1 MSELKTEMIT
11 KVVEV
16 RSLKIYGNPNGE
28 KEGLVVFLKVR
39 EAFPLNA
46 TGEPENFTVH
56 CSFERFGGGGR
67 AGGANSTEAKWVQVA
82 AESAAGATCFMSLSG
97 IILSMKEKVPVKV
110 EFEQMGSNEYGL
122 ICEGSILFNSPEQ
135 IFL

>member
-1 MSELKTEMIT
+1 MSELKNEMKT

-67 AGGANSTEAKWVQVA
+67 AAVVA
-82 AESAAGATCFMSLSG
+82 VVPGVLKISRKRRKFGDLIPSRSG
-97 IILSMKEKVPVKV
+97 V
-110 EFEQMGSNEYGL
+110 
-122 ICEGSILFNSPEQ
+122 
-135 IFL
+135 